1 MYLDKFH
8 NFVIMNNSA
17 MDLFLFVC
25 LFVCLFF
32 VDENIQ
38 IIWVKT

>member
-25 LFVCLFF
+25 LFF